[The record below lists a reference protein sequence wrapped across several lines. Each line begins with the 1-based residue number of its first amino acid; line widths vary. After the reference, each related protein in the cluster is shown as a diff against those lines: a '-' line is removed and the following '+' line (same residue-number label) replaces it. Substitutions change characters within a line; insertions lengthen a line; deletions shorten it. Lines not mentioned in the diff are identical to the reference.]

1 MNQSYKIA
9 GMTCASCAVSVES
22 YLIPQEGIRK
32 VVVNYPN
39 QSAFIDFEEQ
49 LISIETIQQKLKEIG
64 YVLLLEDG
72 DSLTSKVE
80 EMESIRLNL
89 LKRKL
94 IVAALFSVP
103 IFTISMFL
111 IGAIPY
117 ENWIML
123 ILTIPVLFW
132 SGADFFVSAWK
143 KLRHFSSNMDTLVA
157 VSTGT
162 AFIFSFINT
171 INPSLLAT
179 GGLHHSNVYYE
190 SAVVIITLILLGRFL
205 EERAKN
211 KTTSAIKSLMG
222 LTPKKV
228 TAIRNGEEVIVSI
241 DDILKGELIVL
252 KPGDKI
258 PVDGKVKKGESYV
271 DESMITGEP
280 IPVFKNKGTG
290 VFAGTINQK
299 GSLRILA
306 TKIGK
311 DTLLSQI
318 IRLVEEAQSTK
329 PKIQNLVDKI
339 AGVFVPVVVILAI
352 ITFSVWYFFGP
363 EPKLIYALLSFIS
376 VLIIACPCA
385 LGLATPT
392 ALMVGL
398 GKAAQQGILIKDAS
412 VLEKAFKIDALIL
425 DKTGTITKGQPKVH
439 DFIWLDNQYDH
450 ESARIFLSMEKQSEH
465 PLANAIVQYLSKE
478 ENDLPI
484 DNFESITGKGAVAH
498 FEGKRYM
505 IGNKAL
511 MTENLLS
518 VPDSLQIQSEKLK
531 EAAKTVVFF
540 SVENKVVAIAAIAD
554 EVKKGV
560 REVIQGL
567 KKRGI
572 TVFMLTGDNEKTAKA
587 IAEQVGI
594 EHVQANVM
602 PEDKGN
608 FVKLLQQNGSVV
620 AMAGDGINDSH
631 ALAQADVGIAMGS
644 GTDIAME
651 SAGITL
657 MNSDLNQIANAIVL
671 SKDTMKTIRQNLFW
685 AFIYNVV
692 SIPIAAGVL
701 YPSFGF
707 LLSPMIGGAAMAMSS
722 VSVVTN
728 SLRLK
733 RKNK

>member
-22 YLIPQEGIRK
+22 YLKPQQGVRN

-39 QSAFIDFEEQ
+39 QSAFIDFDEQ
-49 LISIETIQQKLKEIG
+49 VISIETIQQKLKEIG
-64 YVLLLEDG
+64 YDLLLEQG
-72 DSLTSKVE
+72 DVLKEKVE
-80 EMESIRLNL
+80 AIESKRLEL

-94 IVAALFSVP
+94 IVAIVLSSP
-103 IFTISMFL
+103 IFILSMFL
-111 IGAIPY
+111 MGVVPY
-117 ENWIML
+117 ENWIMFV
-123 ILTIPVLFW
+123 LTLPVLFW
-132 SGADFFVSAWK
+132 SGSEFFINAWK
-143 KLRHFSSNMDTLVA
+143 KLKHFSSSMDALIA
-157 VSTGT
+157 LSTST
-162 AFIFSFINT
+162 AFIFSLINT
-171 INPSLLAT
+171 INPSLFAT
-179 GGLHHSNVYYE
+179 KDMHHAHVYYE
-190 SAVVIITLILLGRFL
+190 SAVVIITLILLGRYL
-205 EERAKN
+205 EERSKS
-211 KTTSAIKSLMG
+211 KTSSAIKSLMG

-228 TAIRNGEEVIVSI
+228 TVIRNGEEEVISI
-241 DDILKGELIVL
+241 SDILKGELIVL
-252 KPGDKI
+252 KPGDKV

-280 IPVFKNKGTG
+280 IPVFKSKGAE

-311 DTLLSQI
+311 ETLLSQI
-318 IRLVEEAQSTK
+318 IRLVEEAQSSK

-339 AGVFVPVVVILAI
+339 AGIFVPVVLILAI
-352 ITFSVWYFFGP
+352 ITFAIWYIFGP
-363 EPKLIYALLSFIS
+363 EPKLLYALLSFIT

-398 GKAAQQGILIKDAS
+398 GKAAQKGILIKDAS

-425 DKTGTITKGQPKVH
+425 DKTGTITEGHPKVLEMVWVN
-439 DFIWLDNQYDH
+439 DSYDH
-450 ESARIFLSMEKQSEH
+450 ESARIFLSMEKLSEH
-465 PLANAIVQYLSKE
+465 PLANAIIQYLSKE

-484 DNFESITGKGAVAH
+484 EQFETVTGKGAIAT

-505 IGNKAL
+505 IGNKSL
-511 MTENLLS
+511 MTENLLQ
-518 VPDSLQIQSEKLK
+518 VPDRLQIQAEQFKNQ
-531 EAAKTVVFF
+531 AKTVVFF

-560 REVIQGL
+560 REVIQDL
-567 KKRGI
+567 KKRGV

-671 SKDTMKTIRQNLFW
+671 SIDTMKTIRQNLFW

-707 LLSPMIGGAAMAMSS
+707 LLSPMIGGAAMSMSS

-733 RKNK
+733 RKK